1 MTDSEIHVFGFERQ
15 AIAIWAAASHKNNNW
30 PVVYT
35 INNSNQIY
43 VGETTNAELRMRQH
57 LVSSTKA
64 GLKNVNVIIDDS
76 FNKSVCLDLE
86 SHLIKYF
93 HADEKYEVLNGNGGI
108 TDADYFD
115 RELYRRAF
123 DEIFQRLVESGQ
135 LTRSIPELV
144 NSDLFKYSPF
154 KALTTDQAIAV
165 EEILE
170 LFFQNLESKTKANPV
185 VIQGDPGTGKTI
197 VAVYLMKLL
206 RDIARSNSDEALEV
220 DSVFADFFQ
229 SGFRELLENL
239 QIGLVIPQLSLRK
252 TLKKVFSKTPGLN
265 DSMVLD
271 PFEVGSSKII
281 YDLLIVDEA
290 HRLQQRN
297 NQPAAQ
303 RNIQFREINKQ
314 LFGLDDTRFTQLD
327 WVYARSKTQ
336 IFLLDRAQ
344 SVKPADLNASTVSE
358 LVAKAKSGSAFFTL
372 TSQMRVEGGED
383 YIEYISSIMS
393 DSYAGAK
400 KQFGSYDVKL
410 FSSFAAMNNAIRNK
424 NTEVGLSRLVSG
436 FAWPW
441 LTRKGAAFD
450 IEIDGV
456 HLAWNRRNYD
466 WINSETSI
474 DEVGSIHT
482 VQGYDLNFT
491 GVIIGNDLGFDTL
504 TNKIVFR
511 RENYFDVKGKEN
523 NKVLGKKYTD
533 EDLQVFVTSIYRVLL
548 TRGVKGTYIYVVDKN
563 LRKHLSQF
571 FDVV

>member
-15 AIAIWAAASHKNNNW
+15 AISTWAAASHKNNNW

-57 LVSSTKA
+57 LVSSTKV

-115 RELYRRAF
+115 RDLYRRAF

-170 LFFQNLESKTKANPV
+170 LFFHNLESNSTGNPV

-206 RDIARSNSDEALEV
+206 SDIARSNSDEAPEV

-229 SGFRELLENL
+229 PGFREMVQNL
-239 QIGLVIPQLSLRK
+239 QIGLVIPQLSLRR

-265 DSMVLD
+265 ESMVLD
-271 PFEVGSSKII
+271 PFEVGSSKTV

-303 RNIQFREINKQ
+303 RNIQYREINKH
-314 LFGLDDTRFTQLD
+314 LFGLDDSKFTQLD
-327 WVYARSKTQ
+327 WIYARSKTQ

-344 SVKPADLNASTVSE
+344 SVKPADLDASAVSS
-358 LVAKAKSGSAFFTL
+358 LVDRAKSGAAFFTL

-393 DSYAGAK
+393 DSYRGNK
-400 KQFGSYDVKL
+400 KHFGSYDVKL
-410 FSSFAAMNNAIRNK
+410 FSSFSDMNNEIRTRNI
-424 NTEVGLSRLVSG
+424 EMGLSRLVGG

-441 LTRKGAAFD
+441 KTRKGAAFD
-450 IEIDGV
+450 IELDGV
-456 HLAWNRRNYD
+456 QLAWNRRNYD
-466 WINSETSI
+466 WINSESSI

-491 GVIIGNDLGFDTL
+491 GVIIGNDIGFDTS
-504 TNKIVFR
+504 TNKIIFR
-511 RENYFDVKGKEN
+511 RENYFDIKGKEN
-523 NKVLGKKYTD
+523 NKVLGKKYSD
-533 EDLQVFVTSIYRVLL
+533 EDLRVFVTSIYRVLL
-548 TRGVKGTYIYVVDKN
+548 TRGVKGTYIYVVDDN
-563 LRKHLSQF
+563 LRNHLSQF

>member
-15 AIAIWAAASHKNNNW
+15 AIANWAAASHKNNNW

-35 INNSNQIY
+35 INNANQIY

-57 LVSSTKA
+57 LVSATKV

-115 RELYRRAF
+115 RDLYRQAF
-123 DEIFQRLVESGQ
+123 DDIFQRLVESGQ
-135 LTRSIPELV
+135 LTRSIPELI

-154 KALTTDQAIAV
+154 KALTSDQAIAV

-170 LFFQNLESKTKANPV
+170 LFFHNLENQANGNPV

-206 RDIARSNSDEALEV
+206 SDIERSDADEAPEV
-220 DSVFADFFQ
+220 DSLFADFFQ
-229 SGFRELLENL
+229 AGYREMLENL

-252 TLKKVFSKTPGLN
+252 TLKKVFARTPGLN
-265 DSMVLD
+265 EAMVLE
-271 PFEVGSSKII
+271 PFEIGSSRVI

-303 RNIQFREINKQ
+303 RNIQFREINKD
-314 LFGLDDTRFTQLD
+314 LFGYDDITFTQLD
-327 WVYARSKTQ
+327 WIYKRSKTQ
-336 IFLLDRAQ
+336 IFLLDSAQ
-344 SVKPADLNASTVSE
+344 SVKPADLDSKAISA
-358 LVAKAKSGSAFFTL
+358 LVDTAKSSSAFFTL

-383 YIEYISSIMS
+383 YIAYVSSIMS
-393 DSYAGAK
+393 DSYSGPKKHFGA
-400 KQFGSYDVKL
+400 YDVKL
-410 FSSFAAMNNAIRNK
+410 FSSFTAMNNAIRNK
-424 NTEVGLSRLVSG
+424 NSELGLSRLVGG

-441 LTRKGAAFD
+441 VTRKGAAFD
-450 IEIDGV
+450 IDIEGV
-456 HLAWNRRNYD
+456 QLAWNRRNYD
-466 WINSETSI
+466 WINSETSV

-491 GVIIGNDLGFDTL
+491 GVIIGNDIGYDPSAK
-504 TNKIVFR
+504 KIIFR

-523 NKVLGKKYTD
+523 NKVLNKKYSD
-533 EDLQVFVTSIYRVLL
+533 EDLKVFVTSIYRVLL
-548 TRGVKGTYIYVVDKN
+548 TRGVKGTYIYVVDEN
-563 LRKHLSQF
+563 LRKHLSQY